1 MKFTKLLPNSC
12 NFRDLIDNNRVYVD
26 KTALICQIAKDEKGP
41 YFISRPRRFGKST
54 LINTFHELFAHGTER
69 FKGLEIEPLWKDK
82 TYKVIHL
89 DFSTFREVPSNSSF
103 NKEFMDAFKLSLEEA
118 GIEPTKENI
127 DSPANL
133 LKKTL
138 DTESEVVLLVD
149 EYDAPLTAVLND
161 SNEFEDRRKI
171 LSNFYMTVKS
181 FQVKFRFIFIT
192 GVTYY
197 AHTSIFSAFNNLTDL
212 TLDSDYGE
220 LLGYTSEE
228 LEKYFSEY
236 IDNAVVTLN
245 KKFPTERYTH
255 EKVVEE
261 LKRNYDGYSFDEDC
275 MHHVYNPWS
284 ILNFLKSPHRGFIPY
299 WVVSGG
305 STPTFLVNY
314 LKQGLEKYNA
324 DELQSLLQI
333 DSTVNKV
340 ISKLYPTIDNI
351 AKIDLFAIL
360 YQAGYFCIKGVNR
373 KILQIGIPNLE
384 VKRAYSEIM
393 LRLLTNNND
402 VQEKFTTSLYDVLC
416 ENKLDKLKD
425 IFNCFINE
433 LSYETVKNFNEAC
446 FRDVL
451 KLAML
456 TFNVTAATEVMG
468 ACGRADITA
477 EAGDY
482 LYVFELKVTDNSKDI
497 ATKLSEAK
505 EQIIKNKYARRLT
518 DKIVVPLALVLE
530 NNSKSRDKSDTP
542 VCEIV
547 ALEKFYKTK
556 NGELVFTVF
565 LKMD

>member
-1 MKFTKLLPNSC
+1 MEFTKLLPDTTD
-12 NFRDLIDNNRVYVD
+12 FRELIDNNCIYVD
-26 KTALICQIAKDEKGP
+26 KTAEISQFAVKKGP
-41 YFISRPRRFGKST
+41 FFISRPRRFGKST
-54 LINTFHELFAHGTER
+54 LINTLHELFAHGIEK
-69 FKGLEIEPLWKDK
+69 FKGLEIEPLWDDK
-82 TYKVIHL
+82 TYKVVHL
-89 DFSTFREVPSNSSF
+89 DFSKFKDVPSISSF
-103 NKEFMDAFKLSLEEA
+103 NKDFMDSLRFALERA
-118 GIEPTKENI
+118 GIEPTKENVDFPSI
-127 DSPANL
+127 L
-133 LKKTL
+133 LEKSIENE
-138 DTESEVVLLVD
+138 DEVVLLVD

-171 LSNFYMTVKS
+171 LSSFYLTVKS
-181 FQVKFRFIFIT
+181 IQGKFRFIFIT

-197 AHTSIFSAFNNLTDL
+197 AHTSIFSAFNNLKDL
-212 TLDSDYGE
+212 TLDLRYGA

-228 LEKYFSEY
+228 LESYFGEY
-236 IDNAVVTLN
+236 IDNAVEVLN
-245 KKFPTERYTH
+245 KKYHTERYTH
-255 EKVVEE
+255 DVVVSE
-261 LKRNYDGYSFDEDC
+261 LKRNYDGYSFDEEC

-284 ILNFLKSPHRGFIPY
+284 IVNFFDAPVRGFIPY

-314 LKQGLEKYNA
+314 LKQGLKKYNSN
-324 DELQSLLQI
+324 ELQTLLGI

-340 ISKLYPTIDNI
+340 SDKLYTVIDKI
-351 AKIDLFAIL
+351 ADIDLFAIL

-384 VKRAYSEIM
+384 VKQAYSEIM

-402 VQEKFTTSLYDVLC
+402 VQEKFTTSLYNVLC

-451 KLAML
+451 KIAML
-456 TFNVTAATEVMG
+456 TFNVTASTEVMG
-468 ACGRADITA
+468 ACGRAYITA

-497 ATKLSEAK
+497 GTKLTEAK

-518 DKIVVPLALVLE
+518 DKTVVPVALVLE
-530 NNSKSRDKSDTP
+530 NNSKSKEKTDTP

-547 ALEKFYKTK
+547 ALEK
-556 NGELVFTVF
+556 V
-565 LKMD
+565 

>member
-171 LSNFYMTVKS
+171 LSNFYLTVKS
-181 FQVKFRFIFIT
+181 CDGKFRFIFIT

-197 AHTSIFSAFNNLTDL
+197 SHTSIFSAFNNLKDL
-212 TLDSDYGE
+212 TLDLRYGA

-228 LEKYFSEY
+228 LELYFGEY
-236 IDNAVVTLN
+236 IDNAVEVLN
-245 KKFPTERYTH
+245 KKYHTERYTH
-255 EKVVEE
+255 DLVVSE
-261 LKRNYDGYSFDEDC
+261 LKRNYDGYSFDEEALN
-275 MHHVYNPWS
+275 HVYNPWS
-284 ILNFLKSPHRGFIPY
+284 IVNFLDAPVRGFIPY

-314 LKQGLEKYNA
+314 LKQGLEKYNT
-324 DELQSLLQI
+324 DDLQSLLNI
-333 DSTVNKV
+333 DSTVN
-340 ISKLYPTIDNI
+340 SAAEYLYP
-351 AKIDLFAIL
+351 KIENMANLDLFAIL
-360 YQAGYFCIKGVNR
+360 YQAGYFCIKAVVDDIF
-373 KILQIGIPNLE
+373 KVGIPNLE
-384 VKRAYSEIM
+384 VKKAYSNIVLNE
-393 LRLLTNNND
+393 LTKTKEAKLKY
-402 VQEKFTTSLYDVLC
+402 VEPFKEVLASG
-416 ENKLDKLKD
+416 NLDKIKEL
-425 IFNCFINE
+425 FNTFINE
-433 LSYETVKNFNEAC
+433 FSYETVKNFNEAC

-456 TFNVTAATEVMG
+456 TFNVSASTEVMG

-497 ATKLSEAK
+497 DTKLTEAK
-505 EQIIKNKYARRLT
+505 DQIIKNKYARRLT
-518 DKIVVPLALVLE
+518 DKTVVPVALVLE
-530 NNSKSRDKSDTP
+530 NNSKSREKTDTP

-547 ALEKFYKTK
+547 ALEK
-556 NGELVFTVF
+556 VTV
-565 LKMD
+565 D

>member
-171 LSNFYMTVKS
+171 LSNFYLTVKS
-181 FQVKFRFIFIT
+181 FDGKFRFIFIT

-197 AHTSIFSAFNNLTDL
+197 SHTSIFSAFNNLKDL
-212 TLDSDYGE
+212 TLDLRYGA

-228 LEKYFSEY
+228 LELYFGEY
-236 IDNAVVTLN
+236 IDNAVEVLN
-245 KKFPTERYTH
+245 KKYHTERYTH
-255 EKVVEE
+255 DVVVSE
-261 LKRNYDGYSFDEDC
+261 LKRNYDGYSFDEEALN
-275 MHHVYNPWS
+275 HVYNPWS
-284 ILNFLKSPHRGFIPY
+284 IVNFFDAPVRGFIPY

-314 LKQGLEKYNA
+314 LKQGLEKYNT
-324 DELQSLLQI
+324 DDLQSLLNI
-333 DSTVNKV
+333 DSTVN
-340 ISKLYPTIDNI
+340 SAAEYLYP
-351 AKIDLFAIL
+351 KIEKMANLDLFAIL
-360 YQAGYFCIKGVNR
+360 YQAGYFCIKAVVDDIF
-373 KILQIGIPNLE
+373 KVGIPNLE
-384 VKRAYSEIM
+384 VKKAYSNIVLNE
-393 LRLLTNNND
+393 LTKTKEAKLKY
-402 VQEKFTTSLYDVLC
+402 VEPFKDVLASG
-416 ENKLDKLKD
+416 NLDKIKEL
-425 IFNCFINE
+425 FNTFINE
-433 LSYETVKNFNEAC
+433 FSYETVKNFNEAC

-456 TFNVTAATEVMG
+456 TFNVTASTEVMG

-497 ATKLSEAK
+497 DTKLSEAK

-518 DKIVVPLALVLE
+518 DKTVIPVALVLE
-530 NNSKSRDKSDTP
+530 NNSKSREKSDTP

-547 ALEKFYKTK
+547 ALEK
-556 NGELVFTVF
+556 V
-565 LKMD
+565 

>member
-1 MKFTKLLPNSC
+1 MEFTKQLPDTTD
-12 NFRDLIDNNRVYVD
+12 FGELIDNNCIYVD
-26 KTALICQIAKDEKGP
+26 KTAIINQFASKKGP
-41 YFISRPRRFGKST
+41 FFISRPRRFGKST
-54 LINTFHELFAHGTER
+54 LINTLHELFAHGLEK
-69 FKGLEIEPLWKDK
+69 FKGLKIEPLWKDK
-82 TYKVIHL
+82 TYKVLHL
-89 DFSTFREVPSNSSF
+89 DFSVFKETPSIGSF
-103 NKEFMDAFKLSLEEA
+103 NNDFMDSLRFSLERA
-118 GIEPTKENI
+118 GIEPTKEKV
-127 DSPANL
+127 DFPAKL
-133 LKKTL
+133 LEKSIENE
-138 DTESEVVLLVD
+138 DERAVVLLVD

-212 TLDSDYGE
+212 TLDSDYGA

-299 WVVSGG
+299 WVSSGG

-314 LKQGLEKYNA
+314 LKQGLKKYNSN
-324 DELQSLLQI
+324 ELQSLLSI
-333 DSTVNKV
+333 DSTVNKDTD
-340 ISKLYPTIDNI
+340 SLYTGIENI
-351 AKIDLFAIL
+351 ANIDLFAIL
-360 YQAGYFCIKGVNR
+360 YQAGYFCIKTAEDGYFKV
-373 KILQIGIPNLE
+373 GIPNLE
-384 VKRAYSEIM
+384 VKKAYSNLLLNQLTRTQDTK
-393 LRLLTNNND
+393 LRFI
-402 VQEKFTTSLYDVLC
+402 EPFKEVLASG
-416 ENKLDKLKD
+416 NLDKIKEL
-425 IFNCFINE
+425 FNTLINE
-433 LSYETVKNFNEAC
+433 FSYETVKNFNEAC

-456 TFNVTAATEVMG
+456 TFNVTASTEVMG
-468 ACGRADITA
+468 SCGRADITA

-505 EQIIKNKYARRLT
+505 DQIIKNKYSRRLT
-518 DKIVVPLALVLE
+518 DKTVIPVALVLE
-530 NNSKSRDKSDTP
+530 NNSKSREKTDTP

-547 ALEKFYKTK
+547 ALEKVE
-556 NGELVFTVF
+556 G
-565 LKMD
+565 

>member
-82 TYKVIHL
+82 TYNVIHL

-103 NKEFMDAFKLSLEEA
+103 NKEFVDAFKLSLEEA

-127 DSPANL
+127 DNPANL

-181 FQVKFRFIFIT
+181 FQGKFRFIFIT

-197 AHTSIFSAFNNLTDL
+197 SHTSIFSAFNHLTDL
-212 TLDSDYGE
+212 TLDSEYGA

-340 ISKLYPTIDNI
+340 SSKLYPTIDNI

-360 YQAGYFCIKGVNR
+360 YQAGYFCIKGENR

-518 DKIVVPLALVLE
+518 DKTVIPVALVLE
-530 NNSKSRDKSDTP
+530 NNSKSREKTDTP

-547 ALEKFYKTK
+547 ALEK
-556 NGELVFTVF
+556 V
-565 LKMD
+565 

>member
-171 LSNFYMTVKS
+171 LSNFYLTVKS
-181 FQVKFRFIFIT
+181 CDGKFRFIFIT

-197 AHTSIFSAFNNLTDL
+197 SHTSIFSAFNNLKDL
-212 TLDSDYGE
+212 TLDLRYGA

-228 LEKYFSEY
+228 LELYFGEY
-236 IDNAVVTLN
+236 IDNAVEVLN
-245 KKFPTERYTH
+245 KKYHTERYTH
-255 EKVVEE
+255 DLVVSE
-261 LKRNYDGYSFDEDC
+261 LKRNYDGYSFDEEALN
-275 MHHVYNPWS
+275 HVYNPWS
-284 ILNFLKSPHRGFIPY
+284 IVNFFDAPVRGFIPY

-314 LKQGLEKYNA
+314 LKQGLEKYNT
-324 DELQSLLQI
+324 DDLQSLLNI
-333 DSTVNKV
+333 DSTVN
-340 ISKLYPTIDNI
+340 SAAEYLYP
-351 AKIDLFAIL
+351 KIENMANLDLFAIL
-360 YQAGYFCIKGVNR
+360 YQAGYFCIKAVVDDIF
-373 KILQIGIPNLE
+373 KVGIPNLE
-384 VKRAYSEIM
+384 VKKAYSNIVLNE
-393 LRLLTNNND
+393 LTKTKEAKLKY
-402 VQEKFTTSLYDVLC
+402 VEPFKEVLASG
-416 ENKLDKLKD
+416 NLDKIKEL
-425 IFNCFINE
+425 FNTFINE
-433 LSYETVKNFNEAC
+433 FSYETVKNFNEAC

-456 TFNVTAATEVMG
+456 TFNVTASTEVMG

-505 EQIIKNKYARRLT
+505 DQIIKNKYARRLT
-518 DKIVVPLALVLE
+518 DKTVVPVALVLE

-547 ALEKFYKTK
+547 ALEK
-556 NGELVFTVF
+556 V
-565 LKMD
+565 

>member
-12 NFRDLIDNNRVYVD
+12 DFRDLIDNNRIYVD
-26 KTALICQIAKDEKGP
+26 KTALICKIAKDEKGP

-54 LINTFHELFAHGTER
+54 LINTLHELFAHGLEK
-69 FKGLEIEPLWKDK
+69 FKGLEIEPLWHDK
-82 TYKVIHL
+82 TYKVLHL
-89 DFSTFREVPSNSSF
+89 DFSSYNFLSEINF
-103 NKEFMDAFKLSLEEA
+103 NDYFYEDLKQEFLSIGL
-118 GIEPTKENI
+118 KVN
-127 DSPANL
+127 DS
-133 LKKTL
+133 TL
-138 DTESEVVLLVD
+138 DTKIPALLVD
-149 EYDAPLTAVLND
+149 NVLKNNPSDQKIVLLIDEYDTPLSAVLN
-161 SNEFEDRRKI
+161 NEKEFIARRDI
-171 LSNFYMTVKS
+171 LHSFYSKVK
-181 FQVKFRFIFIT
+181 QYQGRFRFIFIT

-197 AHTSIFSAFNNLTDL
+197 SHTSIFSAFNHLTDL
-212 TLDSDYGE
+212 TLDSDYGA

-299 WVVSGG
+299 WVSSGG

-314 LKQGLEKYNA
+314 LKQGLKKYNSN
-324 DELQSLLQI
+324 ELQSLLGI
-333 DSTVNKV
+333 DSTVNKDTD
-340 ISKLYPTIDNI
+340 SLYPSIENI
-351 AKIDLFAIL
+351 ANIDLFAIL
-360 YQAGYFCIKGVNR
+360 YQAGYFCIKTAEDGYFKV
-373 KILQIGIPNLE
+373 GIPNLE
-384 VKRAYSEIM
+384 VKKAYSNLLLNQLTRTQDTK
-393 LRLLTNNND
+393 LRFI
-402 VQEKFTTSLYDVLC
+402 EPFKEVLASG
-416 ENKLDKLKD
+416 NLDRIKEL
-425 IFNCFINE
+425 FSTFINE
-433 LSYETVKNFNEAC
+433 FSYETVKNFNEAC

-456 TFNVTAATEVMG
+456 TFNVSASTEVMG
-468 ACGRADITA
+468 SCGRADITA

-497 ATKLSEAK
+497 ATKLNDAK
-505 EQIIKNKYARRLT
+505 AQIIKNKYARRLT
-518 DKIVVPLALVLE
+518 DKTVVPVALVLE

-547 ALEKFYKTK
+547 ALEKVE
-556 NGELVFTVF
+556 NQI
-565 LKMD
+565 

>member
-171 LSNFYMTVKS
+171 LSNFYLTVKS
-181 FQVKFRFIFIT
+181 CDGKFRFIFIT

-197 AHTSIFSAFNNLTDL
+197 SHTSIFSAFNNLKDL
-212 TLDSDYGE
+212 TLDLRYGA

-228 LEKYFSEY
+228 LELYFGEY
-236 IDNAVVTLN
+236 IDNAVEVLN
-245 KKFPTERYTH
+245 KKYHTERYTH
-255 EKVVEE
+255 DLVVSE
-261 LKRNYDGYSFDEDC
+261 LKRNYDGYSFDEEALN
-275 MHHVYNPWS
+275 HVYNPWS
-284 ILNFLKSPHRGFIPY
+284 IVNFFDAPVRGFIPY

-314 LKQGLEKYNA
+314 LKQGLEKYNT
-324 DELQSLLQI
+324 DDLQSLLNI
-333 DSTVNKV
+333 DSTVN
-340 ISKLYPTIDNI
+340 SAAEYLYP
-351 AKIDLFAIL
+351 KIENMANLDLFAIL
-360 YQAGYFCIKGVNR
+360 YQAGYFCIKAVVDDIF
-373 KILQIGIPNLE
+373 KVGIPNLE
-384 VKRAYSEIM
+384 VKKAYSNIVLNE
-393 LRLLTNNND
+393 LTKTKEAKLKY
-402 VQEKFTTSLYDVLC
+402 VEPFKEVLASG
-416 ENKLDKLKD
+416 NLDKIKEL
-425 IFNCFINE
+425 FNTFINE
-433 LSYETVKNFNEAC
+433 FSYETVKNFNEAC

-456 TFNVTAATEVMG
+456 TFNVSASTEVMG

-518 DKIVVPLALVLE
+518 DKTVIPVALVLE
-530 NNSKSRDKSDTP
+530 NNSKSREKSDTQ

-547 ALEKFYKTK
+547 ALEK
-556 NGELVFTVF
+556 V
-565 LKMD
+565 

>member
-1 MKFTKLLPNSC
+1 MKFTKQLPDTTD
-12 NFRDLIDNNRVYVD
+12 FGELIDNNCIYVD
-26 KTALICQIAKDEKGP
+26 KTAIINQFASKKGP
-41 YFISRPRRFGKST
+41 FFISRPRRFGKST
-54 LINTFHELFAHGTER
+54 LINTLHELFSHGLEK
-69 FKGLEIEPLWKDK
+69 FKGLKIEPLWKDK
-82 TYKVIHL
+82 TYKVLHL
-89 DFSTFREVPSNSSF
+89 DFSSYNFLSEINF
-103 NKEFMDAFKLSLEEA
+103 NDYFYEDLKQEFLSIGL
-118 GIEPTKENI
+118 KVN
-127 DSPANL
+127 DS
-133 LKKTL
+133 TL
-138 DTESEVVLLVD
+138 DTKIPALLFDNVLKNNPSDQKIVLLID
-149 EYDAPLTAVLND
+149 EYDTPLSAVLN
-161 SNEFEDRRKI
+161 NEKEFIARRDI
-171 LSNFYMTVKS
+171 LYSFYSKLK
-181 FQVKFRFIFIT
+181 QYQGRFRFIFIT

-197 AHTSIFSAFNNLTDL
+197 SHTSIFSAFNHLTDL
-212 TLDSDYGE
+212 TLDSDYGA
-220 LLGYTSEE
+220 LLGYTSDE
-228 LEKYFSEY
+228 LESYFSEY
-236 IDNAVVTLN
+236 IDNAVETLN
-245 KKFPTERYTH
+245 RKFPTERYTH

-340 ISKLYPTIDNI
+340 SSKLYPTIDNI

-518 DKIVVPLALVLE
+518 DKTVVPVALVLE
-530 NNSKSRDKSDTP
+530 NNSKSREKTDTP

-547 ALEKFYKTK
+547 ALEK
-556 NGELVFTVF
+556 V
-565 LKMD
+565 

>member
-171 LSNFYMTVKS
+171 LSNFYLTVKS
-181 FQVKFRFIFIT
+181 CDGKFRFIFIT

-197 AHTSIFSAFNNLTDL
+197 SHTSIFSAFNNLKDL
-212 TLDSDYGE
+212 TLDLRYGA

-228 LEKYFSEY
+228 LELYFGEY
-236 IDNAVVTLN
+236 IDNAVEVLN
-245 KKFPTERYTH
+245 KKYHTERYTH
-255 EKVVEE
+255 DLVVSE
-261 LKRNYDGYSFDEDC
+261 LKRNYDGYSFDEEALN
-275 MHHVYNPWS
+275 HVYNPWS
-284 ILNFLKSPHRGFIPY
+284 IVNFFDAPVRGFIPY

-314 LKQGLEKYNA
+314 LKQGLEKYNT
-324 DELQSLLQI
+324 DDLQSLLNI
-333 DSTVNKV
+333 DSTVN
-340 ISKLYPTIDNI
+340 SAAEYLYP
-351 AKIDLFAIL
+351 KIENMANLDLFAIL
-360 YQAGYFCIKGVNR
+360 YQAGYFCIKAVVDDIF
-373 KILQIGIPNLE
+373 KVGIPNLE
-384 VKRAYSEIM
+384 VKKAYSNIVLNE
-393 LRLLTNNND
+393 LTKTKEAKLKY
-402 VQEKFTTSLYDVLC
+402 VEPFKDVLASG
-416 ENKLDKLKD
+416 NLDKIKEL
-425 IFNCFINE
+425 FNTFINE
-433 LSYETVKNFNEAC
+433 FSYETVKNFNEAC

-456 TFNVTAATEVMG
+456 TFNVTASTEVMG

-497 ATKLSEAK
+497 DTKLTEAK
-505 EQIIKNKYARRLT
+505 DQIIKNKYARRLT
-518 DKIVVPLALVLE
+518 DKTVVPVALVLE

-547 ALEKFYKTK
+547 ALEK
-556 NGELVFTVF
+556 VSV
-565 LKMD
+565 D

>member
-12 NFRDLIDNNRVYVD
+12 NFRDLIDNNRIYVD

-69 FKGLEIEPLWKDK
+69 FKGLEIEHLWKDK

-127 DSPANL
+127 DSPAKL

-149 EYDAPLTAVLND
+149 EYDAPLTAVLNV

-171 LSNFYMTVKS
+171 LSNFYLTVKS
-181 FQVKFRFIFIT
+181 CDGKFRFIFIT

-197 AHTSIFSAFNNLTDL
+197 LHTSIFSAFNNLKDL
-212 TLDSDYGE
+212 TLDLRYGA

-236 IDNAVVTLN
+236 IDNVVVTLN

-333 DSTVNKV
+333 DSTVDKV
-340 ISKLYPTIDNI
+340 SSKLYPTIDNI

-416 ENKLDKLKD
+416 ENNLDKLKD

-433 LSYETVKNFNEAC
+433 LSYETVKKFNEAC

-456 TFNVTAATEVMG
+456 TFNVSASTEVMG
-468 ACGRADITA
+468 SCGRADITA

-497 ATKLSEAK
+497 ATKLTEAK

-518 DKIVVPLALVLE
+518 DKTVIPVALVLE
-530 NNSKSRDKSDTP
+530 NNSKSREKTDTP

-547 ALEKFYKTK
+547 ALEK
-556 NGELVFTVF
+556 V
-565 LKMD
+565 

>member
-171 LSNFYMTVKS
+171 LSNFYLTVKS
-181 FQVKFRFIFIT
+181 CDGKFRFIFIT

-197 AHTSIFSAFNNLTDL
+197 SHTSIFSAFNNLKDL
-212 TLDSDYGE
+212 TLDLRYGA

-228 LEKYFSEY
+228 LELYFGEY
-236 IDNAVVTLN
+236 IDNAVEVLN
-245 KKFPTERYTH
+245 KKYHTERYTH
-255 EKVVEE
+255 DLVVSE
-261 LKRNYDGYSFDEDC
+261 LKRNYDGYSFDEEALN
-275 MHHVYNPWS
+275 HVYNPWS
-284 ILNFLKSPHRGFIPY
+284 IVNFFDAPVRGFIPY

-314 LKQGLEKYNA
+314 LKQGLEKYNT
-324 DELQSLLQI
+324 DDLQSLLNI
-333 DSTVNKV
+333 DSTVN
-340 ISKLYPTIDNI
+340 SAAEYLYP
-351 AKIDLFAIL
+351 KIENMANLDLFAIL
-360 YQAGYFCIKGVNR
+360 YQAGYFCIKAVVDDIF
-373 KILQIGIPNLE
+373 KVGIPNLE
-384 VKRAYSEIM
+384 VKKAYSNIVLNE
-393 LRLLTNNND
+393 LTKTKEAKLKY
-402 VQEKFTTSLYDVLC
+402 VEPFKEVLASG
-416 ENKLDKLKD
+416 NLDKIKEL
-425 IFNCFINE
+425 FNTFINE
-433 LSYETVKNFNEAC
+433 FSYETVKNFNEAC

-456 TFNVTAATEVMG
+456 TFNVTASTEVIG

-497 ATKLSEAK
+497 DTKLSEAK

-518 DKIVVPLALVLE
+518 DKTVIPVALVLE
-530 NNSKSRDKSDTP
+530 NNSKSREKSDTQ

-547 ALEKFYKTK
+547 ALEK
-556 NGELVFTVF
+556 V
-565 LKMD
+565 

>member
-1 MKFTKLLPNSC
+1 M
-12 NFRDLIDNNRVYVD
+12 
-26 KTALICQIAKDEKGP
+26 
-41 YFISRPRRFGKST
+41 
-54 LINTFHELFAHGTER
+54 
-69 FKGLEIEPLWKDK
+69 
-82 TYKVIHL
+82 
-89 DFSTFREVPSNSSF
+89 
-103 NKEFMDAFKLSLEEA
+103 
-118 GIEPTKENI
+118 
-127 DSPANL
+127 

-212 TLDSDYGE
+212 TLDSDYGA

-333 DSTVNKV
+333 DSTVDKV
-340 ISKLYPTIDNI
+340 SSKLYPTIDNI

-416 ENKLDKLKD
+416 ENKLDMLKD

-505 EQIIKNKYARRLT
+505 AQIIKNKYARRLT

-547 ALEKFYKTK
+547 ALEK
-556 NGELVFTVF
+556 V
-565 LKMD
+565 

>member
-171 LSNFYMTVKS
+171 LSNFYLTVKS
-181 FQVKFRFIFIT
+181 CDGKFRFIFIT

-197 AHTSIFSAFNNLTDL
+197 SHTSIFSAFNNLKDL
-212 TLDSDYGE
+212 TLDLRYGA

-228 LEKYFSEY
+228 LELYFGEY
-236 IDNAVVTLN
+236 IDNAVEVLN
-245 KKFPTERYTH
+245 KKYHTERYTH
-255 EKVVEE
+255 DLVVSE
-261 LKRNYDGYSFDEDC
+261 LKRNYDGYSFDEEALN
-275 MHHVYNPWS
+275 HVYNPWS
-284 ILNFLKSPHRGFIPY
+284 IVNFLDAPVRGFIPY

-314 LKQGLEKYNA
+314 LKQGLEKYNT
-324 DELQSLLQI
+324 DDLQSLLNI
-333 DSTVNKV
+333 DSTVN
-340 ISKLYPTIDNI
+340 SAAEYLYP
-351 AKIDLFAIL
+351 KIENMANLDLFAIL
-360 YQAGYFCIKGVNR
+360 YQAGYFCIKAVVDDIF
-373 KILQIGIPNLE
+373 KVGIPNLE
-384 VKRAYSEIM
+384 VKKAYSNIVLNE
-393 LRLLTNNND
+393 LTKTKEAKLKY
-402 VQEKFTTSLYDVLC
+402 VEPFKEVLASG
-416 ENKLDKLKD
+416 NLDKIKEL
-425 IFNCFINE
+425 FNTFINE
-433 LSYETVKNFNEAC
+433 FSYETVKNFNEAC

-456 TFNVTAATEVMG
+456 TFNVSASTEVMG

-497 ATKLSEAK
+497 DTKLSEAK
-505 EQIIKNKYARRLT
+505 EQIIKNKYTRRLT
-518 DKIVVPLALVLE
+518 DKTVIPVALVLE
-530 NNSKSRDKSDTP
+530 NNSKSREKTDTP

-547 ALEKFYKTK
+547 ALEKA
-556 NGELVFTVF
+556 
-565 LKMD
+565 

>member
-103 NKEFMDAFKLSLEEA
+103 NKEFMDAFKLSLEES

-161 SNEFEDRRKI
+161 SSEFDDRCKI
-171 LSNFYMTVKS
+171 LFNFYMTVKS

-197 AHTSIFSAFNNLTDL
+197 SHTSIFSAFNHLTDL
-212 TLDSDYGE
+212 TLDSDYGA
-220 LLGYTSEE
+220 LLGYTSDE
-228 LEKYFSEY
+228 LESYFSEY
-236 IDNAVVTLN
+236 IDNAVETLN
-245 KKFPTERYTH
+245 RKFPTERYTH

-299 WVVSGG
+299 WVSSGG

-314 LKQGLEKYNA
+314 LKQGLKKYNSN
-324 DELQSLLQI
+324 ELQSLLGI
-333 DSTVNKV
+333 DSTVNKDTD
-340 ISKLYPTIDNI
+340 SLYPSIENI
-351 AKIDLFAIL
+351 SNIDLFAIL
-360 YQAGYFCIKGVNR
+360 YQAGYFCIKSAFDGYFKV
-373 KILQIGIPNLE
+373 GIPNLE
-384 VKRAYSEIM
+384 VKKAYSNLVLNQLTKSQDSK
-393 LRLLTNNND
+393 LRFI
-402 VQEKFTTSLYDVLC
+402 EPFKEVLASG
-416 ENKLDKLKD
+416 NLDKIKEL
-425 IFNCFINE
+425 FNTLINE
-433 LSYETVKNFNEAC
+433 FSYETVKKFNEAC

-456 TFNVTAATEVMG
+456 TFNVSASTEVMG

-477 EAGDY
+477 EAGKY

-497 ATKLSEAK
+497 DTKLTEAK
-505 EQIIKNKYARRLT
+505 DQIIKNKYARRLT
-518 DKIVVPLALVLE
+518 DKTVVPVALVLE
-530 NNSKSRDKSDTP
+530 NNSKSKDKSDTP

-547 ALEKFYKTK
+547 ALEK
-556 NGELVFTVF
+556 VTV
-565 LKMD
+565 D

>member
-103 NKEFMDAFKLSLEEA
+103 NKEFMDAFKLSLEES

-212 TLDSDYGE
+212 TLDSDYGA

-333 DSTVNKV
+333 DSTVDKV
-340 ISKLYPTIDNI
+340 SSKLYPTIDNI

-497 ATKLSEAK
+497 DTKLNEAK
-505 EQIIKNKYARRLT
+505 AQIIKNKYARRLT

-547 ALEKFYKTK
+547 ALEK
-556 NGELVFTVF
+556 V
-565 LKMD
+565 

>member
-212 TLDSDYGE
+212 TLDSDYGA

-340 ISKLYPTIDNI
+340 SSKLYPTIDNI

-373 KILQIGIPNLE
+373 KIFQIGIPNLE

-497 ATKLSEAK
+497 ATKLTEAK

-518 DKIVVPLALVLE
+518 DKTVVPVALVLE
-530 NNSKSRDKSDTP
+530 NNSKSREKTDTP

-547 ALEKFYKTK
+547 ALEK
-556 NGELVFTVF
+556 V
-565 LKMD
+565 